1 MNKIGDRIY
10 RLRMEHNMSQEAL
23 AETLNVSRQAISKW
37 ENSMSVP
44 EIEKIIQ
51 MSEIFDVTTDYIL
64 KGESDFP
71 QNAVNDNCNANSSKA
86 AEISNRK
93 LRQIAGII
101 FIGMWLLGTL
111 LSVVFHNRELFTLM
125 PYLFFVGM
133 CLLFIKKYAM
143 LTILVVTLVLTLVF
157 GGYILVF
164 DIYLLLIFAE
174 VMCVV
179 YLLFHHDLTL
189 LHNYHDQ
196 Q

>member
-10 RLRMEHNMSQEAL
+10 KLRIDHNMSQEAL

-51 MSEIFDVTTDYIL
+51 ISEIFDVTTDYLL

-71 QNAVNDNCNANSSKA
+71 QNAVNGHCNANSSKD

-179 YLLFHHDLTL
+179 YLLYRELKDRS
-189 LHNYHDQ
+189 Q
-196 Q
+196 